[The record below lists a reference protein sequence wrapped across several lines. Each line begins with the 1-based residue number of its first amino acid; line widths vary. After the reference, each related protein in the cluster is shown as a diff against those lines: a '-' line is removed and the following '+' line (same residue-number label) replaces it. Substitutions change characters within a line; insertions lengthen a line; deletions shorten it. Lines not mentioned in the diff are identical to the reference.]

1 MENLRQK
8 QESNA
13 LQAEKNKADKAF
25 ADRLKDP
32 KEKIKYLKGMLKRM
46 QSLYG
51 TEDEYYPHDEIDNIR
66 QEIAALAATKTGLE
80 PRGPIRWTLVTGP
93 ALEKFLRV
101 FAAQFSS
108 MEEDLEVYAAKV
120 GRKTVF
126 AHDSGVIRLYVAG
139 DDGFA
144 YSQKVYGG
152 IKSVDLEN
160 LKPILSAAAMGLSP
174 ETANEGVYK
183 NGPLNS

>member
-1 MENLRQK
+1 M
-8 QESNA
+8 
-13 LQAEKNKADKAF
+13 
-25 ADRLKDP
+25 
-32 KEKIKYLKGMLKRM
+32 
-46 QSLYG
+46 
-51 TEDEYYPHDEIDNIR
+51 
-66 QEIAALAATKTGLE
+66 
-80 PRGPIRWTLVTGP
+80 TGP
-93 ALEKFLRV
+93 ALEKVTRV
-101 FAAQFSS
+101 FEFQLESEFD
-108 MEEDLEVYAAKV
+108 DLEGNLYATKV

-126 AHDSGVIRLYVAG
+126 ARDYGSVIRLYVAG